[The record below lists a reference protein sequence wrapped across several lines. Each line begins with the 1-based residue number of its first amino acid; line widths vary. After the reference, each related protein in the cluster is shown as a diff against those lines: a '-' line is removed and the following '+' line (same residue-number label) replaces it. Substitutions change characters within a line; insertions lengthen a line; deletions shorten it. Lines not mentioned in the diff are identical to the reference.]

1 MKTNRYLIGIGN
13 PFRSDDRVGLLIAEA
28 LQEMQLPDLNIRMH
42 SSDGA
47 QLMPIFEAAEKLY
60 LIDAINKLQPTPGKI
75 HRLDLNDTQMPDV
88 FYRSSSH
95 LFCIAEAIEM
105 ARVLNTLPP
114 VCIFFGIEGL
124 NFSLGEELSLGVE
137 QAVPLV
143 LDQLTAELE
152 AFVY

>member
-28 LQEMQLPDLNIRMH
+28 VKEMQIPDLNIRMH

-47 QLMPIFEAAEKLY
+47 QLMPIFEQVEKLY
-60 LIDAINKLQPTPGKI
+60 LIDAINKSQPTPGKI
-75 HRLDLNDTQMPDV
+75 HRLDLQNTRMPES

-114 VCIFFGIEGL
+114 VCIFFGIEGM
-124 NFSLGEELSLGVE
+124 NFSLGEHLSMGVE
-137 QAVPLV
+137 QAIPLV